1 MRIFIT
7 FFLTMYFL
15 SSTHAQKIL
24 KYSDHESPN
33 EMRTLFLK
41 NVLFPAIEKES
52 KGRIKIDAH
61 WNGELSISYDALK
74 KVGKGDTIDITTV
87 VPEYAAKE
95 LPRLQLF
102 KSFLVGPRGKE
113 QVSFFRKM
121 FETVPEFTTEL
132 QQNNVVPI
140 FLSTGYGVGFFSKN
154 QMDSLSDLKNKT
166 WRTASFWHRDYLKK
180 YGSIPVSIPWGP
192 EVYKAFEE
200 NRLDG
205 LMVNIDGAYQLK
217 VYEQAPYLLTSKKL
231 WLGHLYIV
239 SINKNT
245 WERLDQI
252 DKEAIQRAANKS
264 YKKLGKIM
272 DESYKSQLEK
282 LAEKGVKYRILSD
295 KKLTDFENAVQYHL
309 TQQNWVNEQE
319 AKGLSDLKSILEKM
333 KKELGNN

>member
-1 MRIFIT
+1 MKYLLTLVVASIFI
-7 FFLTMYFL
+7 
-15 SSTHAQKIL
+15 SNGHAQKIL

-41 NVLFPAIEKES
+41 NVFFPAIEKES
-52 KGRIKIDAH
+52 KGRIKIDAY

-95 LPRLQLF
+95 LPRLQIF
-102 KSFLVGPRGKE
+102 KSFLVGPSGKK

-180 YGSIPVSIPWGP
+180 FGSIPVSIPWGP

-200 NRLDG
+200 NKLDG

-217 VYEQAPYLLTSKKL
+217 VYEQAPYLLTSKNL

-245 WERLDQI
+245 WENLEQI
-252 DKEAIQRAANKS
+252 DKDAIQRAAAKS

-272 DESYKSQLEK
+272 DESYKEQLVK
-282 LAEKGVKYRILSD
+282 LAEKGVKYRVLS
-295 KKLTDFENAVQYHL
+295 KKEVKDFENNIQYNL
-309 TQQNWVNEQE
+309 IQQDWIKEQE
-319 AKGLSDLKSILEKM
+319 EKGLKDLNGIIEKM
-333 KKELGNN
+333 KNELGK

>member
-1 MRIFIT
+1 MKYLLALLVST
-7 FFLTMYFL
+7 FLI
-15 SSTHAQKIL
+15 STSQAQRVF

-41 NVLFPAIEKES
+41 NVFFPAIEKES

-74 KVGKGDTIDITTV
+74 KVGKGDTVDITTV

-102 KSFLVGPRGKE
+102 KSFLVGPSGKE
-113 QVSFFRKM
+113 QVSFFRKL

-132 QQNNVVPI
+132 QENNVVPI

-154 QMDSLSDLKNKT
+154 PMDSLSDLKNKT
-166 WRTASFWHRDYLKK
+166 WRTASFWHWDYLKK

-200 NRLDG
+200 NKLDG
-205 LMVNIDGAYQLK
+205 LMVNIDGGYQLK

-239 SINKNT
+239 SMNEKT
-245 WERLDQI
+245 WESLDQK
-252 DKEAIQRAANKS
+252 DKDAMQRAATES

-272 DESYKSQLEK
+272 DESYTEQLEK
-282 LAEKGVKYRILSD
+282 LAQNGVKYRILSD
-295 KKLTDFENAVQYHL
+295 AELRDFENAVQYNL
-309 TQQNWVNEQE
+309 IQLDWIKEQE
-319 AKGLSDLKSILEKM
+319 TKGLNDLNSILEKM
-333 KKELGNN
+333 KSALGK